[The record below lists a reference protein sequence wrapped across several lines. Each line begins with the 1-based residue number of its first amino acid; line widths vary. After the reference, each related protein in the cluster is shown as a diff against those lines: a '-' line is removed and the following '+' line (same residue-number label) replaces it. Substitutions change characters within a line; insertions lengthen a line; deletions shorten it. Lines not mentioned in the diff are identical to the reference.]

1 MMELSKVSR
10 LCENLGED
18 PSQVTNMRAE
28 GTKSV
33 PLFLVSGHEALILK
47 ALLRRKEV
55 TDICLFCCKPW
66 GQDSGEI
73 SIDSPALVAECA
85 AAPITCLLHECLR
98 ALFSVIIPT

>member
-10 LCENLGED
+10 LCENLEED
-18 PSQVTNMRAE
+18 PSQVTNMRAQRV
-28 GTKSV
+28 S

-47 ALLRRKEV
+47 ALLRLKEV
-55 TDICLFCCKPW
+55 TDICLSCCKPW